1 MSDKRPIGAISFGVF
16 LVTCGVVGVVYAT
29 NRITVWEMFP
39 LIAILNGIWLLILAA
54 IKQVSPAKFEMEAFA
69 VAIWGGIILGGGLS
83 WFLLYRIS
91 IVEAVATFVLIL
103 GILAVAAGARAW
115 AAHKK

>member
-1 MSDKRPIGAISFGVF
+1 MPGKRPIGAISFGVF
-16 LVTCGVVGVVYAT
+16 LATCGVAGVVYAT
-29 NRITVWEMFP
+29 NLITFWEMFP

-54 IKQVSPAKFEMEAFA
+54 IKHAYPAKYEMEAFV

-91 IVEAVATFVLIL
+91 VVAALATFVLIL
-103 GILAVAAGARAW
+103 GILAIAAGARAW
-115 AAHKK
+115 GSHKK